1 MDVREV
7 LAHLL
12 AGGTLTRAEAREVFT
27 RLLSGE
33 LDPAQI
39 GALLALIQARPGASG
54 AGGSGGGGGGPTSEE
69 LAGAGTVMREHVT
82 PVERPAGMET
92 LPVLDTCGT
101 GGTPKTF
108 NISTAAAIVAAA
120 AQGES
125 RAFLVAKHGNRS
137 RSGRGSA
144 EVLERLGV
152 NVHASPAVQ
161 TRCLRDVGVCFCFSV
176 NHHPA
181 MKHAGPARLALGFP
195 TIFNLLGPLT
205 NPARADRQLMG
216 VFAPRYIAPMARA
229 LKELGSTRALVLH
242 SDDGMDEISTC
253 APTRGAELRGGVVRE
268 GVVFEP
274 GGGGELGVGAKWSNG
289 QMVKGSNGEEED
301 GARVVMGVARASV
314 SDLTVSTLD
323 EAADAV
329 RGVLAGEPGPKL
341 DAVLVNTAAAL
352 VVGGSHQ
359 TYADAFA
366 AAGEAIASGRA
377 MRTLNAL
384 AQASRDA

>member
-12 AGGTLTRAEAREVFT
+12 AGGTLTRAEARNVFT
-27 RLLSGE
+27 RLLAGE

-54 AGGSGGGGGGPTSEE
+54 TGGSGGGGGGPTSEE

-125 RAFLVAKHGNRS
+125 RSFLVAKHGNRS

-152 NVHASPAVQ
+152 NVHASPGVQ

-274 GGGGELGVGAKWSNG
+274 AGGKLPNGQTAKWSNG
-289 QMVKGSNGEEED
+289 GAEE
-301 GARVVMGVARASV
+301 GMHVVMGVARASV

-329 RGVLAGEPGPKL
+329 RGVLAGESGPKL

-352 VVGGSHQ
+352 VVGGSHH

-366 AAGEAIASGRA
+366 AAREAIASGRA
-377 MRTLNAL
+377 LRTLSAL